1 MNAANIGLVRF
12 IVAMLLLSCGGPR
25 ALGLPKP
32 APAVWIHRS
41 LVVGRGRAEASLDEL
56 RLELDGDRAT
66 LVATE
71 KRAPQGGFEV
81 RTSELSFREMHRTT
95 LHGVARTS
103 GKTLTLVFPDE
114 PRKND
119 MRCAYERRRVASA
132 TAIRVRD
139 PSFESE
145 CGNRGVWMPREETE
159 TDALVCT
166 FESIGSDA
174 RAVAFGHAPGIEL
187 LGISEGCFIQ
197 GEAERLVP
205 EDGSVAPALAR

>member
-1 MNAANIGLVRF
+1 MLALGGLLVS
-12 IVAMLLLSCGGPR
+12 SCGAPR
-25 ALGLPKP
+25 DVASKP
-32 APAVWIHRS
+32 APVLWIHRA

-71 KRAPQGGFEV
+71 KRAPQGSFEV
-81 RTSELSFREMHRTT
+81 RPSELAFRELHRTT
-95 LHGVARTS
+95 LRGVARSTGKTLAVAFSNES
-103 GKTLTLVFPDE
+103 GKTE
-114 PRKND
+114 
-119 MRCAYERRRVASA
+119 MRCAYERRRVAPAS
-132 TAIRVRD
+132 AIRVRD

-145 CGNRGVWMPREETE
+145 CGNKGAWTPREEVE

-174 RAVAFGHAPGIEL
+174 RHVAFGRAPGIEL
-187 LGISEGCFIQ
+187 VGISEGCFIQ

-205 EDGSVAPALAR
+205 EDGSIAPALAR

>member
-1 MNAANIGLVRF
+1 MRF
-12 IVAMLLLSCGGPR
+12 ILALGLLVSCGGPR
-25 ALGLPKP
+25 EPG
-32 APAVWIHRS
+32 APSATPVLWIHRA
-41 LVVGRGRAEASLDEL
+41 LVVGRARAEASLDEL

-71 KRAPQGGFEV
+71 KLAPQGSFEV
-81 RTSELSFREMHRTT
+81 RPSELSFREVRRTT

-103 GKTLTLVFPDE
+103 GQALTIAYSNESGKTE
-114 PRKND
+114 
-119 MRCAYERRRVASA
+119 MRCAYERRRVAPAS
-132 TAIRVRD
+132 AIRVRD

-145 CGNRGVWMPREETE
+145 CGNRGVWKPREEVE

-174 RAVAFGHAPGIEL
+174 RSVAFGRAPGIEL